1 MLNNNDKTA
10 ELLEKANTLPLCPG
24 VYIMKN
30 AMGKVIYV
38 GKSRKLK
45 NRVSQYFQNSAKN
58 IKTAKMVSAVDN
70 FDYIVCN
77 TEIEALTL
85 ENTLIKQYV
94 PKYNIRLKD
103 AKSYPYIKITN
114 EEYPKIVFT
123 RNRLNDKAKYFGPYS
138 GTSTVFSILSLLY
151 KSLGIPSCKRRFPQD
166 IGKERPCI
174 YKQMK
179 QCCGVCTGEVSVD
192 EYNEIIRAATEI
204 LRGSTSR
211 AKRVLEDEMYR
222 YAENENFEAAIRC
235 RNTINAL
242 EKLGEKQKVISTLH
256 GNYDVVGTY
265 TSTVCT
271 ALSLLNVKDG
281 VLVNKTD
288 YVFGNDRIV
297 DDSSL
302 GSFLCDYY
310 RCKDDVPNE
319 ILLSFELEDDEKEL
333 VQAYL
338 RTLNGT
344 NVELKTP
351 ERGDKKALSE
361 LAVNNAEQAAL
372 QYVAESER
380 SDTVLAS
387 LAASLG
393 VEALPS
399 RIEAY
404 DISNIGSEHKTAGMI
419 VCENGKF
426 KRSDYRIFSI
436 KTVEGT
442 DDYASM
448 CEALQRRFGHINDE
462 KGFFSEMP
470 DLVLLDG
477 GKTHVSCVKTELSK
491 MGIEVPVFGMV
502 KDEYHKTRA
511 LCGDSEE
518 ISISGNR
525 ELFVFIYKIQ
535 EEIHR
540 FTVSKMHAAKLKT
553 LKTSS
558 LKQISGI
565 GEKKAKA
572 VLMKFGTLEAVKNAT
587 VEELSEVSGI
597 SLKNA
602 EKIYE
607 YFHDAE
613 GEKR

>member
-265 TSTVCT
+265 TSSVCT

-319 ILLSFELEDDEKEL
+319 ILMSFELEDDEKEL

-344 NVELKTP
+344 NIELKTP

-393 VEALPS
+393 LEALPS

-462 KGFFSEMP
+462 KGSFSEMP

-477 GKTHVSCVKTELSK
+477 GKTHVSCVKNALSG
-491 MGIEVPVFGMV
+491 MGIDVPVFGMV